1 MKMKIGI
8 EKFCWQYA
16 VSKYM
21 IARGNPWFVRQ
32 ELVL

>member
-21 IARGNPWFVRQ
+21 IARGNP
-32 ELVL
+32 